1 MRHTTYNPDIPM
13 YSMLIKEI
21 MKFFQSG
28 KPPFPLQ
35 ETLEIV
41 AFMEASLLSEKGK
54 RPVEL
59 KEIMG

>member
-1 MRHTTYNPDIPM
+1 M